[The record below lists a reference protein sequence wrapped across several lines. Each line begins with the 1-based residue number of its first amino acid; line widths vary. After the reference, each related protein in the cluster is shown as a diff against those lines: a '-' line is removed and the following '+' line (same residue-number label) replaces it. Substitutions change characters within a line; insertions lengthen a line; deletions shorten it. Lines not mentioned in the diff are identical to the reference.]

1 MVSISHEVLVELFKN
16 RPALASEL
24 LSEVLQIP
32 QPRFTSATQESA
44 QLNDIQ
50 PAEYSADLVICL
62 RHKKKII
69 RVIIVEV
76 QLGIDLDKRL
86 AWPAYVA
93 NARRKYGCPVDLLI
107 IAPDAN
113 VARWCA
119 HPIELGPPG
128 FVLRPPVVHKKLIPV
143 VTDAAEAK
151 KRIELG
157 MLSVMAHGHTKMG
170 AQVAQ
175 ALIPAIS
182 GLGST
187 TAGFYY
193 DIMLD
198 SLNEAARRALE
209 EMMKGYEYRSDFAK
223 KYVAQGVKKGMKKGR
238 EEGRAQEAAH
248 ALLTVLRLR
257 GIALSDAEQ
266 KEILAQ
272 KDPEVLERWLERA
285 VLANSLADVFDG
297 VSH

>member
-1 MVSISHEVLVELFKN
+1 
-16 RPALASEL
+16 
-24 LSEVLQIP
+24 
-32 QPRFTSATQESA
+32 
-44 QLNDIQ
+44 
-50 PAEYSADLVICL
+50 
-62 RHKKKII
+62 
-69 RVIIVEV
+69 
-76 QLGIDLDKRL
+76 
-86 AWPAYVA
+86 
-93 NARRKYGCPVDLLI
+93 
-107 IAPDAN
+107 
-113 VARWCA
+113 
-119 HPIELGPPG
+119 
-128 FVLRPPVVHKKLIPV
+128 
-143 VTDAAEAK
+143 
-151 KRIELG
+151 

-182 GLGST
+182 ALEST

-238 EEGRAQEAAH
+238 AQEAAH

-285 VLANSLADVFDG
+285 VLADSLADVFDG